1 MVGAS
6 LVGEFYNNIVV
17 AFGANLSSRHLQLLP
32 GRGETVGAALVSDPR
47 VRAVMFTGSTEVGR
61 VLLGGAA
68 LGIGLSRRWLKSPAR
83 RLLAIGAVLLVT
95 ALIWVEAAVG
105 IFH

>member
-1 MVGAS
+1 MNWGLEDYV
-6 LVGEFYNNIVV
+6 F
-17 AFGANLSSRHLQLLP
+17 
-32 GRGETVGAALVSDPR
+32 AA
-47 VRAVMFTGSTEVGR
+47 